1 MTEFWKASAM
11 IILAVILCSAVG
23 RTEKD
28 IAVVLSVTVCCMV
41 AVTVVRY
48 LSESVEFIWELY
60 NSSMQSNLFLETLLK
75 ITGVAIL
82 SEVISLLCADSGNTS
97 LGKIMQHLGNSMILV
112 LSIPIFETFFSMVQ
126 EILRI
131 A

>member
-1 MTEFWKASAM
+1 M

>member
-23 RTEKD
+23 RTEKN
-28 IAVVLSVTVCCMV
+28 IAVILSVAVCCMV

-48 LSESVEFIWELY
+48 LSESVEFLWELY
-60 NSSMQSNLFLETLLK
+60 NTSMQSNLFLETLLK

>member
-1 MTEFWKASAM
+1 M

-23 RTEKD
+23 RTEKN
-28 IAVVLSVTVCCMV
+28 IAVILSVAVCCMV

-48 LSESVEFIWELY
+48 LSESVEFLWELY
-60 NSSMQSNLFLETLLK
+60 NTSMQSNLFLETLLK